1 MAVRCGAGAASLGC
15 VGRSVLSAT
24 GTGKPG
30 ILSHHLWLHI
40 TNMGRM
46 PSAISGYV
54 AGLVLQATQ
63 ADAFSAIQDD
73 VLLSSSL
80 WVNIALA
87 GVSILLFVY
96 MGRNVTGTRA
106 KMIWG
111 ATLMIPLVSIS
122 SYLGLLSG
130 LTVGFIEMPP
140 GHALAGEEV
149 MSQWGRYLTWALS
162 TPMILLALGTLAD
175 VDKSSLY
182 TVVAADVGMCV
193 TGLAA
198 ALVTSSLAFRWLFY
212 AVSCAFFVVV
222 LYALLTE
229 WPAAAEAAGT
239 DEIFG
244 TLRIL
249 TVVLWLGDPII
260 WALGV
265 EGLAIVQ
272 SVGVTSW
279 GYSALDVFAK
289 YVFAFL
295 LLRWVAANEDTV
307 ATPGAGASAAASP
320 ADD

>member
-1 MAVRCGAGAASLGC
+1 MLSGEYTNVAE
-15 VGRSVLSAT
+15 VL
-24 GTGKPG
+24 
-30 ILSHHLWLHI
+30 
-40 TNMGRM
+40 
-46 PSAISGYV
+46 
-54 AGLVLQATQ
+54 LQATQ
-63 ADAFSAIQDD
+63 TDAFSQIQTD

-96 MGRNVTGTRA
+96 MGRNITSGRA
-106 KMIWG
+106 RLIWG

-122 SYLGLLSG
+122 SYLGLASG
-130 LTVGFIEMPP
+130 LTVEFIEMPA

-162 TPMILLALGTLAD
+162 TPMILLALGLLAD
-175 VDKSSLY
+175 VDRGSLF
-182 TVVAADVGMCV
+182 TVIAADIGMCV

-198 ALVTSSLAFRWLFY
+198 ALVTSSYLFRWLFY

-222 LYALLTE
+222 LYALLAE
-229 WPAAAEAAGT
+229 WSAAATEAGT
-239 DEIFG
+239 DEIFS
-244 TLRIL
+244 TLRVL
-249 TVVLWLGDPII
+249 TIVLWLGYPII

-272 SVGVTSW
+272 SVGLTSW
-279 GYSALDVFAK
+279 GYSALDILAK

-295 LLRWVAANEDTV
+295 LLRWVAANERTV
-307 ATPGAGASAAASP
+307 AISRGDAVSGSAP